1 MVHPLAISAAW
12 IILSGVVGT
21 GVSVGAD
28 AVIVVIRKHSLVV
41 IGVMQTRNEN
51 TVWVIRIF
59 SRKNYSCSSIVIEL
73 FIVFLLLLLLLVSEP
88 II

>member
-21 GVSVGAD
+21 GVSVGVD